1 MNTAALL
8 FYIGRILIVEA
19 LAMIPSMTISLLNG
33 EDMSWRAFIVT
44 IATLAVIGLAI
55 SLPVS
60 KKNRE
65 LHSREGIVIV
75 AISWI
80 LLSVFGACRSF
91 FHGKS
96 RLI

>member
-60 KKNRE
+60 KKTVSFIPVR
-65 LHSREGIVIV
+65 V
-75 AISWI
+75 
-80 LLSVFGACRSF
+80 LLLLRYHGYSYQYLAQCRSF

>member
-75 AISWI
+75 APNTD
-80 LLSVFGACRSF
+80 
-91 FHGKS
+91 KS
-96 RLI
+96 IHDIATITIPSRE